1 MSAILTVHSVSP
13 TPGEPPRPWPYAR
26 RSLCSF
32 LPVSGRRS
40 IPSFPSNVRAL
51 PLGFHRIASLHRNAV
66 IFYLKVERFH
76 STRKCPPGDV
86 IGDAFG
92 ESPNLLIGQ
101 MNCRLRPV
109 ETGALEEVIFF
120 RGFFPSG
127 RRHLSRVGDVVES
140 IHRCSKI
147 SFNR

>member
-13 TPGEPPRPWPYAR
+13 TPGEPPRPWPYTR

-32 LPVSGRRS
+32 LPVSGRHSHRMHRILS
-40 IPSFPSNVRAL
+40 
-51 PLGFHRIASLHRNAV
+51 LGFHRIASLHRNAV

-76 STRKCPPGDV
+76 RTRKCPSGDV

-109 ETGALEEVIFF
+109 ETGALEEVILF

-127 RRHLSRVGDVVES
+127 RRHLSRVGDVVGS